1 LAGHAGQPGKLH
13 PTGVTAAARFD
24 DLERLAETAE
34 SVAAKPPQRLV
45 IQHGRE
51 WVGLGVIADNVVN
64 IGHAIK
70 KPATS

>member
-1 LAGHAGQPGKLH
+1 LRPTRFASSATGHAGPS
-13 PTGVTAAARFD
+13 AASDFR
-24 DLERLAETAE
+24 
-34 SVAAKPPQRLV
+34 PQRLV

-70 KPATS
+70 KQATS